1 MSTKSR
7 AIRLATASSFKQVK
21 GAGVSHRCIHAAY
34 VACSKLTWNGTM
46 LKSPQ
51 KTIALLAG
59 YSIRQTI
66 LAINWLKRNGYLWV
80 KHNYIKDADGRP
92 RRGISTMSLRKLFAV
107 FSKPSPISAET
118 APLLL
123 INKDTGEITGGNYTI
138 KPDTWI
144 ADYKN
149 GLNTSNGM

>member
-21 GAGVSHRCIHAAY
+21 GAGVSHRCIHSTY

-51 KTIALLAG
+51 KTIATLAG
-59 YSIRQTI
+59 YSIRQI
-66 LAINWLKRNGYLWV
+66 KLAIAWLKNNGYLWV
-80 KHNYIKDADGRP
+80 KHNYIKDAKGRS

-107 FSKPSPISAET
+107 FQKLNPLSAEN

-123 INKDTGEITGGNYTI
+123 LNKDTGELTGGEYTI
-138 KPDTWI
+138 KDEIASWI
-144 ADYKN
+144 RDYSK
-149 GLNTSNGM
+149 GLAQ